1 MIIFNAYNVNSIL
14 NNKNYN
20 NKSLAFNKK
29 SYKQP
34 IVHLNKCLQN
44 KQYNQRH
51 QTTPQT
57 TTTLQ
62 SYLLCLHH

>member
-1 MIIFNAYNVNSIL
+1 MIIFNAYNIHIIL

-34 IVHLNKCLQN
+34 IVHINKCLQN
-44 KQYNQRH
+44 KQ
-51 QTTPQT
+51 
-57 TTTLQ
+57 
-62 SYLLCLHH
+62 